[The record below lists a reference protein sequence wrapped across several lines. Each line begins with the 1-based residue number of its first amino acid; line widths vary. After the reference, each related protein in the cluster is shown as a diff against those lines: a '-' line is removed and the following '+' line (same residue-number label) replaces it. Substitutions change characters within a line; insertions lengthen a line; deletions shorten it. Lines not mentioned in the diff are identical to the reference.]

1 MKASED
7 YIRACQSTAD
17 EGSDTESEPEP
28 LGHEEIRAALLEQ
41 TGTISSVMPPARKD
55 YISLSQSHV

>member
-1 MKASED
+1 MRATED

-17 EGSDTESEPEP
+17 EGSNTESEPEP

-41 TGTISSVMPPARKD
+41 TGTIYTVMPPARKD
-55 YISLSQSHV
+55 